1 MGLPSVW
8 KALREEARNVVLSGS
23 VDEEQRLIAE
33 AVDGQAN
40 TLISY
45 WWRKTFNLVLIQ
57 RIPRQLVKI

>member
-23 VDEEQRLIAE
+23 VDEEQHLIAE

-40 TLISY
+40 TLNGGFGVIHNIY
-45 WWRKTFNLVLIQ
+45 IDLN
-57 RIPRQLVKI
+57 